1 MKKLM
6 VMLAAVTTAVVA
18 QAASI
23 NWSVAGKTFAPS
35 ADDPAT
41 NGRAAY
47 YLVYAFE
54 ASQYDNVKSLL
65 SSGKID
71 NAVALAADSGRTTKT
86 GAAGGSITGLTGS
99 TYEMFLVAFDTY
111 SAADAALSTAKNYII
126 SDKISGATFGETDMV
141 SSIDYTS
148 SNFGSGSWTAVP
160 EPTSGLL
167 MLLGVAGLALRR
179 RRA

>member
-6 VMLAAVTTAVVA
+6 IMLAAVATAVVA

-54 ASQYDNVKSLL
+54 SSTYDNVTSLL
-65 SSGKID
+65 SSGKVD
-71 NAVALAADSGRTTKT
+71 DAVALAVDSGRTGKT
-86 GAAGGSITGLTGS
+86 GATSGSISGLTGS
-99 TYEMFLVAFDTY
+99 TYELFLVAFDTY
-111 SAADAALSTAKNYII
+111 SAADAALSTAKNYIV
-126 SDKISGATFGETDMV
+126 SDKISGATFGETDMAT
-141 SSIDYTS
+141 SIDYTS
-148 SNFGSGSWTAVP
+148 ANFGSGTWAAVP

-167 MLLGVAGLALRR
+167 LLLGVAGLALKRK
-179 RRA
+179 RA

>member
-6 VMLAAVTTAVVA
+6 IMFAAVATAVVA

-41 NGRAAY
+41 NGRAAN
-47 YLVYAFE
+47 YLVYVFS
-54 ASQYDNVKSLL
+54 ASDYDAVTAKLAAGDF
-65 SSGKID
+65 SG
-71 NAVALAADSGRTTKT
+71 AVASAASSGRTGKT
-86 GAAGGSITGLTGS
+86 GATSGSITGLTGS

-111 SAADAALSTAKNYII
+111 SSATADLSTAKNYIV
-126 SDKISGATFGETDMV
+126 SEKISGATFGETDMAT
-141 SSIDYTS
+141 SIDYTS
-148 SNFGSGSWTAVP
+148 SNFGSGAWTAAP

-167 MLLGVAGLALRR
+167 LLLGVAGLALRR
-179 RRA
+179 KRA